1 MGAWF
6 PQGCAAAEDAY
17 QINAEV
23 FLEVGVEAVVGEVRI
38 SVAMV
43 TYHGAKYLRAQL
55 DSILSQLQERDEL
68 VVSDDGSTDGTAAL
82 LREYQQSDRR
92 IRLLQGPR
100 QGLKKNVEHA
110 IAHTRGEYIFLAD
123 QDDIWSPRKVE
134 RVMEAFA
141 GRDRPYVVIHDARV
155 FAGDDTEDIQME
167 SFLRF
172 RSGRPGVIKNI
183 IKNSYIGCCMAFRQE
198 LKELILPIPASIEM
212 HDQWIGVLSDCKFS
226 KSCFLWEPLLLY
238 RRHDANN
245 SKMVRY
251 GIGKMLRNRL
261 VFCSCFFVRILHFA
275 IKKTRK
281 SRKIKKNDD

>member
-1 MGAWF
+1 M
-6 PQGCAAAEDAY
+6 
-17 QINAEV
+17 
-23 FLEVGVEAVVGEVRI
+23 VGEVRI

-155 FAGDDTEDIQME
+155 FAGDDTEQRE
-167 SFLRF
+167 AWRYQ
-172 RSGRPGVIKNI
+172 K
-183 IKNSYIGCCMAFRQE
+183 YHQE
-198 LKELILPIPASIEM
+198 QLYWLLHGLPAGIEGTYPAHPSE
-212 HDQWIGVLSDCKFS
+212 H
-226 KSCFLWEPLLLY
+226 
-238 RRHDANN
+238 RDA
-245 SKMVRY
+245 
-251 GIGKMLRNRL
+251 
-261 VFCSCFFVRILHFA
+261 
-275 IKKTRK
+275 
-281 SRKIKKNDD
+281 